1 MKMQYEAP
9 AMEIVAV
16 KQELSFCSPTSTPG
30 STPNSSMNVTY
41 GQEDW

>member
-1 MKMQYEAP
+1 
-9 AMEIVAV
+9 MEIVVV
-16 KQELSFCSPTSTPG
+16 KQELSFCIHTSTPG